1 MLYQDRAYDTFC
13 TKDILYVITIKEV
26 IMSHNTE
33 KKGKIEQLRVNGR
46 NYDAVVRQLVE
57 KYNASEGWAVV
68 RVVPSILSLD
78 VYLERNAEQG
88 KGNTAT
94 KAVEPKLEVKVDTNV
109 SPKLSPKVD
118 VEVVDEKEKQTVAKK
133 AATTN
138 KTATKK

>member
-1 MLYQDRAYDTFC
+1 
-13 TKDILYVITIKEV
+13 
-26 IMSHNTE
+26 MSDNTE
-33 KKGKIEQLRVNGR
+33 NKGKLEQFHLRGR
-46 NYDAVVRQLVE
+46 NYDAVVRQLVD

-88 KGNTAT
+88 SGKAATEPAEPKVAANVAT
-94 KAVEPKLEVKVDTNV
+94 KV
-109 SPKLSPKVD
+109 SPKVD
-118 VEVVDEKEKQTVAKK
+118 VEVVDEKEKPTVDKK

>member
-1 MLYQDRAYDTFC
+1 
-13 TKDILYVITIKEV
+13 
-26 IMSHNTE
+26 MSDNTE
-33 KKGKIEQLRVNGR
+33 NKGKIEQVRVNGR

-68 RVVPSILSLD
+68 RVVPSILSID

-88 KGNTAT
+88 SGKAEAKPAAT
-94 KAVEPKLEVKVDTNV
+94 KATEPKAAPKVDTSV
-109 SPKLSPKVD
+109 SQKVSPKVD

-138 KTATKK
+138 KTVTKK

>member
-1 MLYQDRAYDTFC
+1 M
-13 TKDILYVITIKEV
+13 KEA
-26 IMSHNTE
+26 IMSDNTE
-33 KKGKIEQLRVNGR
+33 NKGKIEQVRVNGR
-46 NYDAVVRQLVE
+46 NYDAVVRQLVD

-88 KGNTAT
+88 NGKATAKPTAT
-94 KAVEPKLEVKVDTNV
+94 KAVEPKVDTNV
-109 SPKLSPKVD
+109 SPNVD
-118 VEVVDEKEKQTVAKK
+118 VEVVDEKEAVTKK

>member
-1 MLYQDRAYDTFC
+1 
-13 TKDILYVITIKEV
+13 
-26 IMSHNTE
+26 MSDNTE
-33 KKGKIEQLRVNGR
+33 NKGKLEQFHLRGR

-88 KGNTAT
+88 KVASAT
-94 KAVEPKLEVKVDTNV
+94 KATEPKVVTNV
-109 SPKLSPKVD
+109 SPKVD
-118 VEVVDEKEKQTVAKK
+118 VEVVDEKEKPTVAKK

>member
-1 MLYQDRAYDTFC
+1 
-13 TKDILYVITIKEV
+13 
-26 IMSHNTE
+26 MSDNTE
-33 KKGKIEQLRVNGR
+33 NKGKLEQFHLRGR

-57 KYNASEGWAVV
+57 KYNAGEGWAVV

-88 KGNTAT
+88 GSKATAKAVTKPAAT
-94 KAVEPKLEVKVDTNV
+94 KAVEPNV
-109 SPKLSPKVD
+109 SPKVD
-118 VEVVDEKEKQTVAKK
+118 VEVVDEKEKPTVDKK

>member
-1 MLYQDRAYDTFC
+1 
-13 TKDILYVITIKEV
+13 
-26 IMSHNTE
+26 MSNNTE
-33 KKGKIEQLRVNGR
+33 NKGKLEQYHLRGR

-88 KGNTAT
+88 SGKAETKPVAT
-94 KAVEPKLEVKVDTNV
+94 KDTEPKVDTNV
-109 SPKLSPKVD
+109 SPKESPKVATKAN

-133 AATTN
+133 ATTTS

>member
-1 MLYQDRAYDTFC
+1 
-13 TKDILYVITIKEV
+13 
-26 IMSHNTE
+26 MSDNTE
-33 KKGKIEQLRVNGR
+33 NKGKLEQFHLRGR

-88 KGNTAT
+88 NR
-94 KAVEPKLEVKVDTNV
+94 KAAEKTTEPKVT
-109 SPKLSPKVD
+109 PKVD
-118 VEVVDEKEKQTVAKK
+118 VEVVDEKEKPTVAKK

>member
-1 MLYQDRAYDTFC
+1 
-13 TKDILYVITIKEV
+13 
-26 IMSHNTE
+26 MSDNTE
-33 KKGKIEQLRVNGR
+33 NKGKLEQFHLRGR

-78 VYLERNAEQG
+78 VYLERNTEQG
-88 KGNTAT
+88 KGTAATKPAAT
-94 KAVEPKLEVKVDTNV
+94 KAVEPKVAANVATKV
-109 SPKLSPKVD
+109 SPKVD
-118 VEVVDEKEKQTVAKK
+118 VEVVDEKEKPTVAKK

>member
-1 MLYQDRAYDTFC
+1 
-13 TKDILYVITIKEV
+13 
-26 IMSHNTE
+26 MSDNTGN
-33 KKGKIEQLRVNGR
+33 KGKLEQYHLRGR

-68 RVVPSILSLD
+68 RVVPSLLSLD

-88 KGNTAT
+88 TG
-94 KAVEPKLEVKVDTNV
+94 KAANKTVEPKVDTNV
-109 SPKLSPKVD
+109 SPKANE
-118 VEVVDEKEKQTVAKK
+118 EVVDEKEKETVTKK

>member
-1 MLYQDRAYDTFC
+1 
-13 TKDILYVITIKEV
+13 
-26 IMSHNTE
+26 MSDNTE
-33 KKGKIEQLRVNGR
+33 NKGKIEQVRVNGR

-88 KGNTAT
+88 NGKAAAKPTAT
-94 KAVEPKLEVKVDTNV
+94 KATEPKVTPKVET
-109 SPKLSPKVD
+109 KAKVD
-118 VEVVDEKEKQTVAKK
+118 VEVVDEKEKPTVTKK

>member
-1 MLYQDRAYDTFC
+1 
-13 TKDILYVITIKEV
+13 
-26 IMSHNTE
+26 MSDNTE
-33 KKGKIEQLRVNGR
+33 NKGKLEQFHLRGR

-88 KGNTAT
+88 KVVDKPTST
-94 KAVEPKLEVKVDTNV
+94 KATEPKVETKA
-109 SPKLSPKVD
+109 KAD
-118 VEVVDEKEKQTVAKK
+118 VEVVDEKETVVKK

>member
-1 MLYQDRAYDTFC
+1 
-13 TKDILYVITIKEV
+13 
-26 IMSHNTE
+26 MSDNTE
-33 KKGKIEQLRVNGR
+33 NKGKLEQFHLRGR
-46 NYDAVVRQLVE
+46 NYDSVVRQLVE

-88 KGNTAT
+88 ISKVADKPAAT
-94 KAVEPKLEVKVDTNV
+94 KPAEPKVETKA
-109 SPKLSPKVD
+109 KAKAKVD

>member
-1 MLYQDRAYDTFC
+1 
-13 TKDILYVITIKEV
+13 
-26 IMSHNTE
+26 MSDNTE
-33 KKGKIEQLRVNGR
+33 NKGKLEQFHLRGR

-88 KGNTAT
+88 TGKSAT
-94 KAVEPKLEVKVDTNV
+94 KPAATKPAATKPAESKAVEPKVETKA
-109 SPKLSPKVD
+109 KVD
-118 VEVVDEKEKQTVAKK
+118 VEVVDEEEKQTVAKK

-138 KTATKK
+138 KTAAKK

>member
-1 MLYQDRAYDTFC
+1 
-13 TKDILYVITIKEV
+13 
-26 IMSHNTE
+26 MSDNTE
-33 KKGKIEQLRVNGR
+33 NKGKIEQVRVNGR

-88 KGNTAT
+88 ISKVAAKPDAT
-94 KAVEPKLEVKVDTNV
+94 KPDEPKVETKA
-109 SPKLSPKVD
+109 KAKVD